1 MNHVDALCRLIEF
14 DTSGVGVGRSH
25 EAFAYLER
33 LFSTCVC
40 STATVSIPPSEADGL
55 VGRRAL
61 LARRRQPGKPHLVI
75 YGHIDVVPAEGWDAF
90 TPVRSGGRIYGRG
103 ASDMKGSIAALLG
116 SLWRIRDAEPG
127 FDVTI
132 VITMDEETHQLA
144 QLRYLT
150 SVLEAGP
157 HPHVLSL
164 DAGFGY
170 VSIANLGLLQMD
182 ITVEGNSVHSAMAH
196 LGRNAIEGASTL
208 MAALLALKP
217 LVTQRESAV
226 AAHPGTGMQYMQARL
241 NLNQIAGG
249 IARNVVPACCTFTI
263 DRRLLPE
270 ETVDSARN
278 EILAALEGV
287 REPEWHVSREFFI
300 PSVPPCA
307 DPLARVL
314 ADVLEAVTG
323 STGLYGDMLSGE
335 LPYAARSCWG
345 GDAFATGVIRPEN
358 RIHGA
363 NEFVYESDLDQLV
376 EVLARF
382 LTGGQK
388 EAA

>member
-1 MNHVDALCRLIEF
+1 
-14 DTSGVGVGRSH
+14 
-25 EAFAYLER
+25 
-33 LFSTCVC
+33 
-40 STATVSIPPSEADGL
+40 
-55 VGRRAL
+55 
-61 LARRRQPGKPHLVI
+61 
-75 YGHIDVVPAEGWDAF
+75 
-90 TPVRSGGRIYGRG
+90 
-103 ASDMKGSIAALLG
+103 MKGSIAALLG
-116 SLWRIRDAEPG
+116 ALWLLRDTEPA
-127 FDVTI
+127 FDVTV

-170 VSIANLGLLQMD
+170 VSIANLGLLQLD
-182 ITVEGNSVHSAMAH
+182 ITVAGDSVHSAMAH
-196 LGRNAIEGASTL
+196 LGRNAIEGASAL
-208 MAALLALKP
+208 MHALLSLKP
-217 LVTQRESAV
+217 LVTQRESTV
-226 AAHPGTGMQYMQARL
+226 AAHPGTGLHFMQARL

-249 IARNVVPACCTFTI
+249 IARNVVPERCTFTV

-270 ETVDSARN
+270 ETVDSARS
-278 EILAALEGV
+278 EILAALERV
-287 REPEWHVSREFFI
+287 PEPEWHVSREFFI

-323 STGLYGDMLSGE
+323 SAGLYGDMLSGE
-335 LPYAARSCWG
+335 LPYAASSCWG

-363 NEFVYESDLDQLV
+363 NEYVHESDLDQLV

-382 LTGGQK
+382 LTGNQK